1 MLAQDRILPALDP
14 IEWNTV
20 AIALQDADR
29 SAWFAPEQGSLRS
42 KFGRLYTRLT
52 GNAPARPL
60 ADPRLDTLR
69 RFVDATRRTRRV
81 AEQLVPAMIAQ
92 GFNRAQVDAI
102 AMLSA

>member
-1 MLAQDRILPALDP
+1 MNVTQTLPSLNS

-20 AIALQDADR
+20 TLALKDAER
-29 SAWFAPEQGSLRS
+29 GVWLQTESNTLRARV
-42 KFGRLYTRLT
+42 GRFYTRLT
-52 GNAPARPL
+52 GNVPARPL

-102 AMLSA
+102 ALLSA